1 MSVTREQIE
10 TIAKRYGIAV
20 SYVEPGKG
28 GFIVDYTNEVYS
40 SMVNVIKEMF
50 TINLAGNESKRSEYV
65 LSNENLLAA

>member
-1 MSVTREQIE
+1 MSVMREQIE
-10 TIAKRYGIAV
+10 MIAKRYGIAV
-20 SYVEPGKG
+20 SYVEPGNG

-50 TINLAGNESKRSEYV
+50 TIKLAGNETKRSEYV

>member
-20 SYVEPGKG
+20 SYVEPGNG
-28 GFIVDYTNEVYS
+28 GFTVDYTNEVYS

-50 TINLAGNESKRSEYV
+50 TIKLAGNETKRSEYV

>member
-10 TIAKRYGIAV
+10 MIAKRYGIEV

-28 GFIVDYTNEVYS
+28 GFIVDCTNEVYP

-50 TINLAGNESKRSEYV
+50 TIKLAGNETKRSEYV